1 MVTRRRFLAGSAALL
16 AVPLAAEAQQAGKV
30 YRLGVL
36 WAIPAPAAAPYRAEL
51 EAGLRELG
59 WVPGQNIVFEHR
71 FPEGPADFPKLPGG
85 IVAARVDAIAAMTNA
100 VVAAAANATTEI
112 PIVGVYMSDPISAGF
127 AVSLARPGKNITG
140 MTLDASP
147 EAYAK
152 QLELLKLIVPRA
164 RRVQVLRNPDFYG
177 TFNQHVYTTTVEK
190 AARSLKLEVYFSDVR
205 NAGEIE
211 EALGTGAQK
220 SRSAVYAMSDIVLF
234 VHGPLIAKLAAR
246 HRLPTIF
253 GFREAVEAGA
263 LASYG
268 PDLVRMPRRA
278 AHFVDRLFRG
288 ARVSDLPIEQPT
300 TFELVINRK
309 TAKALGLTIP
319 PSLLLRAD
327 QVIE

>member
-1 MVTRRRFLAGSAALL
+1 VITRRSALVSLMSLL
-16 AVPLAAEAQQAGKV
+16 AAPLAAGAQQAAKV

-36 WAIPAPAAAPYRAEL
+36 WAIPAPATAPYRAEL
-51 EAGLRELG
+51 EAGLRERG
-59 WVPGQNIVFEHR
+59 WVPGQNIVLEHR
-71 FPEGPADFPKLPGG
+71 FSESPADFRKLPSGL
-85 IVAARVDAIAAMTNA
+85 VEARVDAIAAMTNA
-100 VVAAAANATTEI
+100 VIAAAANATTEI

-309 TAKALGLTIP
+309 TAEALGLTIP
-319 PSLLLRAD
+319 QSLLLRAD